1 MNIKQTK
8 KFGKLFMA
16 TTVES
21 AKTYWPQVAG
31 IVIGTILAEDDD
43 KSLFDKVSLGL
54 GRGVIAA
61 GSIAAVSTVINRKEV
76 MDFVA
81 EEED

>member
-1 MNIKQTK
+1 MNTTQKK
-8 KFGKLFMA
+8 KFGKLLMA

-21 AKTYWPQVAG
+21 AKTYWSPVAG

>member
-21 AKTYWPQVAG
+21 AKTYLPQVAG
-31 IVIGTILAEDDD
+31 IVIGTILAADDD
-43 KSLFDKVSLGL
+43 TSLFDKVSLGL